1 MVTKLRSI
9 YYNSNTIGTVTE
21 SKQII
26 KSVNSLWLWH
36 GHFHHQKSE
45 ICYLFHWKRNP
56 GGSEELIFGCLKYL
70 AWVWFKIT
78 ESKSLNLLQLKQHLK
93 RVIQITLD
101 SILIQGT
108 WLGRTIWLI
117 KSISFQATEERFTR
131 ERFSPKLDF
140 HWVEHLGSWKKRWP
154 GLSLLSVKEMEVNSS
169 LRICLQVLHYPG
181 MGYPSVSC

>member
-78 ESKSLNLLQLKQHLK
+78 ESKSLNLLRLKQHLK
-93 RVIQITLD
+93 RVIQITYIRFHSHTRNMTGKDHLAHKVH
-101 SILIQGT
+101 ILPSN
-108 WLGRTIWLI
+108 W
-117 KSISFQATEERFTR
+117 R
-131 ERFSPKLDF
+131 EIYSR
-140 HWVEHLGSWKKRWP
+140 E
-154 GLSLLSVKEMEVNSS
+154 
-169 LRICLQVLHYPG
+169 I
-181 MGYPSVSC
+181 